1 MADLTKTLNDEFS
14 SGSSSGNFSS
24 GGSTGFEGWLLK
36 FGSREFPMECIA
48 EEGYS
53 CTPNQRQEVEAWQD
67 NHGNLHRDT
76 ASHYRTKIEI
86 TTMDELTREDI
97 QNIQSVMNSSVVNK
111 QERKCKI
118 AYWNDED
125 GAYKDATVYIPD
137 TQFKIKRVDRKK
149 KIIYYSSIRIA
160 LIEY

>member
-1 MADLTKTLNDEFS
+1 
-14 SGSSSGNFSS
+14 
-24 GGSTGFEGWLLK
+24 
-36 FGSREFPMECIA
+36 
-48 EEGYS
+48 
-53 CTPNQRQEVEAWQD
+53 
-67 NHGNLHRDT
+67 
-76 ASHYRTKIEI
+76 
-86 TTMDELTREDI
+86 MDELTREDI

-149 KIIYYSSIRIA
+149 ENNLLQFNQDRTDRILNQGA
-160 LIEY
+160 WVSQLMCSLFYIWEDRYGNIHV

>member
-1 MADLTKTLNDEFS
+1 MADLTKTLNDGFS
-14 SGSSSGNFSS
+14 SGSSS
-24 GGSTGFEGWLLK
+24 GFEGWLLK

-67 NHGNLHRDT
+67 NRGNLHRDT

-97 QNIQSVMNSSVVNK
+97 QNIQSDIKSLNTRMDSLEFQIKST
-111 QERKCKI
+111 ERVLRNQSTKSETLI
-118 AYWNDED
+118 LGE
-125 GAYKDATVYIPD
+125 VE
-137 TQFKIKRVDRKK
+137 RVHLILDQH
-149 KIIYYSSIRIA
+149 IHNQTIHTA
-160 LIEY
+160 LA

>member
-1 MADLTKTLNDEFS
+1 MADLTKTLNDGFS
-14 SGSSSGNFSS
+14 SGSSS
-24 GGSTGFEGWLLK
+24 GFEGWLLK

-67 NHGNLHRDT
+67 NRGNLHRDT

-118 AYWNDED
+118 TYWNDED

-137 TQFKIKRVDRKK
+137 THKHLPHNLPELKRHKN
-149 KIIYYSSIRIA
+149 IRS
-160 LIEY
+160 YQ

>member
-1 MADLTKTLNDEFS
+1 MDLVLEVLQD
-14 SGSSSGNFSS
+14 
-24 GGSTGFEGWLLK
+24 
-36 FGSREFPMECIA
+36 SRDGC
-48 EEGYS
+48 S
-53 CTPNQRQEVEAWQD
+53 NLEVENFLWNVLQKKDTA
-67 NHGNLHRDT
+67 GNLHRDT

-118 AYWNDED
+118 TYWNDD
-125 GAYKDATVYIPD
+125 YGAYKDATVYIPD